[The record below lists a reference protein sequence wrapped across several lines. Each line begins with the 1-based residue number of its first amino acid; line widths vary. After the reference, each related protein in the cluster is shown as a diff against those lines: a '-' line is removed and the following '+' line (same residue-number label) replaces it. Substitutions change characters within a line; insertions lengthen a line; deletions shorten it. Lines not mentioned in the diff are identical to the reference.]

1 MLGAILGD
9 IVGSSYESFNTCKY
23 RFDLLTPVSSYT
35 DDSIMTLA
43 VAEALVRSYGQGDD
57 VVKEMLID
65 CMKEM
70 GRNYPFAGYGGM
82 FRNWLISDS
91 REPYYSYG
99 NGSAM
104 RVSSA
109 GWLYDSIDETRK
121 AARLSAEVTHN
132 HPEGIKGAEAV
143 ASAIYMARMGCTKE
157 TIKRYIKTEF
167 DYDLDRRLKKVLSE
181 GRDQETCQISVPQS
195 LICFL
200 KSCSFTDAIRKAVC
214 SGGDSDT
221 VACITG
227 SIAEAYYGFPYG
239 YFPIIDRYLND
250 KLKSIISLFNN
261 YKRERNTDNRR
272 EYSVEKIGV
281 IEPIDMETYIRKYH
295 KRKTLFWL

>member
-1 MLGAILGD
+1 MLGAIFGD

-65 CMKEM
+65 CMKKM

-82 FRNWLISDS
+82 FRNWLLSDS
-91 REPYYSYG
+91 REPYYSCG

-143 ASAIYMARMGCTKE
+143 ASAIYMARCGSTKE
-157 TIKRYIKTEF
+157 QIKRYIETEF
-167 DYDLDRRLKKVLSE
+167 GYVLERKLKDVVS
-181 GRDQETCQISVPQS
+181 GGNSMGICQIAVPQS

-200 KSCSFTDAIRKAVC
+200 HSGSFTDSIRKAVC

-227 SIAEAYYGFPYG
+227 GIAEAYYGFPEG
-239 YFPIIDRYLND
+239 YEPIIDKYLNPQM
-250 KLKSIISLFNN
+250 KSIISLFDGC
-261 YKRERNTDNRR
+261 KRVRNTANRSGLS
-272 EYSVEKIGV
+272 EEKIGK
-281 IEPIDMETYIRKYH
+281 IEIIDMDTYIRRYQ
-295 KRKTLFWL
+295 RKKKMFLS